1 VYENINGVK
10 AMKIR
15 GVIVRGL
22 IAAAFVIGLSN
33 QGKATETISLTAID
47 GYPPKSM
54 WVDRF
59 IKFFIPEIDKG
70 LAKSGNYK
78 IKWNQAWSGQIAKKK
93 KVLQGVQK
101 GLGDIGVVTTV
112 FHGSRVPLQMIAYA
126 TPFVTVDPGLVSR
139 TVDELVRDYPA
150 FKKDWAKFDQVYLTN
165 LAVLDT
171 YQMFFKE
178 PVQAVSGFKGKKI
191 GVAGMNA
198 LYMKNLGAATVGG
211 SFVTYYNKVKTGV
224 IDGFMLWPE
233 AVTAFKMQEV
243 APYMLRANIGTV
255 NSKAVTVNAKTWA
268 KLPAEV
274 KKVIKETSI
283 KYRDHVAATAMK
295 KAGSAYSKFKEK
307 GGTIF
312 EMSEEQRQ
320 GWASSMPN
328 VAKTWAEG
336 LDKKGIPGKKILSA
350 YMDTM
355 RANGQKILRQWD
367 KE

>member
-1 VYENINGVK
+1 
-10 AMKIR
+10 MKIR
-15 GVIVRGL
+15 GILVSGVL
-22 IAAAFVIGLSN
+22 ASAFVFGLSN

-70 LAKSGNYK
+70 LAKSGNYR

-150 FKKDWAKFDQVYLTN
+150 FKNDWAKFDQVYLTN

-171 YQMFFKE
+171 YQMFFKD
-178 PVQAVSGFKGKKI
+178 PVKAVSGFKGKKI

-255 NSKAVTVNAKTWA
+255 NSKAVTMNAKTWA

-274 KKVIKETSI
+274 KKVIREASI
-283 KYRDHVAATAMK
+283 KYRNHVASTAMK
-295 KAGSAYSKFKEK
+295 KADASYSKFKEK

-312 EMSEEQRQ
+312 EMTEAQRQ

-328 VAKTWAEG
+328 VAKTWADG
-336 LDKKGIPGKKILSA
+336 LDKKGIPGNQILSA

>member
-1 VYENINGVK
+1 
-10 AMKIR
+10 MKSFKVAVL
-15 GVIVRGL
+15 GTSL
-22 IAAAFVIGLSN
+22 AAFVGVLGVPS
-33 QGKATETISLTAID
+33 QAAATETINLTAID

-59 IKFFIPEIDKG
+59 INFFIPEINKG
-70 LAKSGNYK
+70 LAKTGNYK

-93 KVLQGVQK
+93 KVLQGIQK

-126 TPFVTVDPGLVSR
+126 TPFVTADPGLVSR
-139 TVDELVRDYPA
+139 TVDELANTYPA
-150 FKKDWAKFDQVYLTN
+150 FKQAWGKFNQVYLTN

-178 PVQAVSGFKGKKI
+178 PVKDIGGFKGKKI

-198 LYMKNLGAATVGG
+198 LYLKGSGAATVGG
-211 SFVTYYNKVKTGV
+211 SYVTYYNKVKTGV
-224 IDGFMLWPE
+224 LDGFMLWPE

-255 NSKAVTVNAKTWA
+255 NSKAVTVNADTWK

-274 KKVIKETSI
+274 KKVIKAAAI
-283 KYRDHVAATAMK
+283 KYRDDVAATALK
-295 KAGSAYSKFKEK
+295 KAKTSYAKFTAK

-312 EMSEEQRQ
+312 DMSKAQRRT
-320 GWASSMPN
+320 WVRTMPN
-328 VAKTWAEG
+328 VAKGWAAKLEE
-336 LDKKGIPGKKILSA
+336 KGVPANAILKS

-355 RANGQKILRQWD
+355 RNSNQNILRQWD